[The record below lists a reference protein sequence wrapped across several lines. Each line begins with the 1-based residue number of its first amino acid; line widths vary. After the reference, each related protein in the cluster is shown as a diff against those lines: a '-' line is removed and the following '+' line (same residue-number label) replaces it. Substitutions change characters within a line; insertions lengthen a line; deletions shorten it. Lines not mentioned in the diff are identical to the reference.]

1 MKLSEL
7 KKTTPLI
14 KDLIKQLAKA
24 TKQAIPI
31 VDIEKSKRVAGASAR
46 PVRLVFENGQVM
58 VVYIR
63 MADEQPD
70 LFRIDIN
77 GKNQPLA
84 GDYDHSYKPAFN
96 ASVAQLGAII
106 KKGQAAFDKKQAKKK
121 VRKAPATTGTRKA
134 PKNKSQQRNALVVE
148 AGELDVIIKSKTTEK
163 TELTRQ
169 LESLND
175 K

>member
-14 KDLIKQLAKA
+14 KDLIKQLKKS

-31 VDIEKSKRVAGASAR
+31 VDIEKTKRVAGASAR
-46 PVRLVFENGQVM
+46 PVRMVFENGQTM

-63 MADEQPD
+63 IADENPD

-84 GDYDHSYKPAFN
+84 GDYDHSYKPSFD

-106 KKGQAAFDKKQAKKK
+106 KNGQAAFAKKLAKKK
-121 VRKAPATTGTRKA
+121 VRKAPTGTKTT
-134 PKNKSQQRNALVVE
+134 PKNKSQQRNALMTE
-148 AGELDVIIKSKTTEK
+148 ATELDVIIKNKSTEK
-163 TELTRQ
+163 KGLEGQ
-169 LESLND
+169 LEKLNNQ
-175 K
+175 